1 MVKMKQPEKIL
12 ALDAAGAACSAAV
25 WQDGGLAAHC
35 FEAMSRGQSERL
47 VPMADQVMEQ
57 AGLDYGQLDAI
68 AVTLGPGGFTG
79 VRIGLAT
86 ARAFALALGI
96 PVIGI
101 SNFEAV
107 AAAALPQ
114 ECAGRSLAVVLD
126 AKRADLYVQTFAL
139 RDPAD
144 PETVASETAGLN
156 SGAAGLNS
164 GAAGRFESLT
174 EPAALLPEA
183 LNAALPGGHLLLI
196 GDAADVAADALR
208 AAGRSVEV
216 SQGSGFAD
224 AARVAALAASRP
236 LPDGN
241 MPAPGPLYLRA
252 PDVTLPGG
260 RPFGARPG
268 AVRSS

>member
-1 MVKMKQPEKIL
+1 MKQPDKIL

-25 WQDGGLAAHC
+25 WCNGGVAAHC
-35 FEAMSRGQSERL
+35 FETMSRGQSERL
-47 VPMADQVMEQ
+47 VPMADQVMAQ
-57 AGLDYGQLDAI
+57 TGLDYGQLDAI

-96 PVIGI
+96 PVIGV

-126 AKRADLYVQTFAL
+126 AKRADLYVQAFVL

-144 PETVASETAGLN
+144 LETTDLETANLN
-156 SGAAGLNS
+156 SGAM
-164 GAAGRFESLT
+164 GRLESLT

-183 LNAALPGGHLLLI
+183 LTAALPGGPLLLI

-216 SQGSGFAD
+216 SRGSGFAD